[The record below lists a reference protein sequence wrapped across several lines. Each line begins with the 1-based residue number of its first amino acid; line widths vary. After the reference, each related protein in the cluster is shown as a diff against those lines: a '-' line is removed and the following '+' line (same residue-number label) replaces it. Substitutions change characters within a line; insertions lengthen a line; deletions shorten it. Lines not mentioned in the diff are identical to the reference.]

1 MELDK
6 IDVEILRA
14 LQEDARLSFRALARR
29 IGVSVPTISARV
41 SNLLQLGIITGF
53 HAAVDPER
61 LTGPHIASKAQKDSA
76 RAVIADGASVAID
89 CFECGQPIEGAPVR
103 IRMDGRVHYLCCT
116 SCERLYRER
125 YEKIRSLAGTRLI
138 PGPRPRKA

>member
-6 IDVEILRA
+6 TDVKILQA

-41 SNLLQLGIITGF
+41 SNLIQLGIITGF
-53 HAAVDPER
+53 HAAVDSGR
-61 LTGPHIASKAQKDSA
+61 LKQARVASKGREDSP
-76 RAVIADGASVAID
+76 RVVIADGATVAID
-89 CFECGQPIEGAPVR
+89 CFECGQPIEGVPVR
-103 IRMDGRVHYLCCT
+103 IRMDGRIHYLCCT

-125 YEKIRSLAGTRLI
+125 YEKIRSLAGTRS
-138 PGPRPRKA
+138 GPELHRRRT

>member
-6 IDVEILRA
+6 TDVKILRA
-14 LQEDARLSFRALARR
+14 LQENARLSFRALARR

-61 LTGPHIASKAQKDSA
+61 LTEAHVGSKVPKDIP
-76 RAVIADGASVAID
+76 RVVIADGASVAID
-89 CFECGQPIEGAPVR
+89 CFECGQPIEGVPVR
-103 IRMDGRVHYLCCT
+103 LRLDGRIHYGCCA

-125 YEKIRSLAGTRLI
+125 
-138 PGPRPRKA
+138 

>member
-1 MELDK
+1 MELDTT
-6 IDVEILRA
+6 DVKILRA
-14 LQEDARLSFRALARR
+14 LQEDARLSFRELARR

-53 HAAVDPER
+53 HAAVDPKR
-61 LTGPHIASKAQKDSA
+61 LKGTHAVWKGPKDTPL
-76 RAVIADGASVAID
+76 AVISDGASEAVD

-116 SCERLYRER
+116 SCERLYRDR
-125 YEKIRSLAGTRLI
+125 YEKIRSLAGTRPI
-138 PGPRPRKA
+138 SGPRGPRA

>member
-61 LTGPHIASKAQKDSA
+61 LARPHIASKAQKDSA

-125 YEKIRSLAGTRLI
+125 YEKIRSLAGTRSI
-138 PGPRPRKA
+138 PGPRRRKA